1 MKTILLI
8 GKNGQVGWELQR
20 ALEPLGCVIALDRAQ
35 MGLRQPDVIRKTIR
49 DAAPAIIVNAAGYTA
64 VDKAEKEPDLAMQVN
79 AIAPGVMAEE
89 AKRLDALLVHYSTDY
104 VFDGTRSTRANC
116 IHSTWPTTATFIAEV
131 SHRGRAVTRPFTRI
145 GTESAQTGA
154 RSVGIVDREG
164 GGKRPHPDGWGC
176 AGSRPASHI
185 AVAGRLSP

>member
-79 AIAPGVMAEE
+79 AIAPGVMAE
-89 AKRLDALLVHYSTDY
+89 
-104 VFDGTRSTRANC
+104 
-116 IHSTWPTTATFIAEV
+116 
-131 SHRGRAVTRPFTRI
+131 
-145 GTESAQTGA
+145 
-154 RSVGIVDREG
+154 
-164 GGKRPHPDGWGC
+164 
-176 AGSRPASHI
+176 
-185 AVAGRLSP
+185 